1 MPFRESRFLIC
12 WRMWSLRAISR
23 LTRISINSPPSSPNA
38 GKESE
43 PLPVSKRNKAA
54 EKTAAVQDASRDFER
69 GISED
74 IQLVY
79 DAFCRKLRGSNK
91 AAEKTAAVQDASRDL
106 ERGISEDIQLVY
118 DAFCRKLRGSNKAA
132 EKTAAVQDASRD
144 LEHGISED
152 IQLVYDAFAVSSAAA
167 KKRQKRQPQSKTL
180 REIWSV
186 ESARTF
192 NLFMTLLP

>member
-43 PLPVSKRNKAA
+43 PLPVSKSNKAA
-54 EKTAAVQDASRDFER
+54 EKTAAVQDASRDLEH

-91 AAEKTAAVQDASRDL
+91 AAEKTAAVQDAFAKFGAWNQ
-106 ERGISEDIQLVY
+106 RGHSTCL
-118 DAFCRKLRGSNKAA
+118 
-132 EKTAAVQDASRD
+132 
-144 LEHGISED
+144 
-152 IQLVYDAFAVSSAAA
+152 
-167 KKRQKRQPQSKTL
+167 
-180 REIWSV
+180 
-186 ESARTF
+186 
-192 NLFMTLLP
+192 

>member
-23 LTRISINSPPSSPNA
+23 LTRISINSPPASPNA

-54 EKTAAVQDASRDFER
+54 EKTAAVQDASR
-69 GISED
+69 S
-74 IQLVY
+74 
-79 DAFCRKLRGSNK
+79 
-91 AAEKTAAVQDASRDL
+91 L
-106 ERGISEDIQLVY
+106 ER
-118 DAFCRKLRGSNKAA
+118 
-132 EKTAAVQDASRD
+132 
-144 LEHGISED
+144 GISED

-167 KKRQKRQPQSKTL
+167 TKRQKRQPQSKTL
-180 REIWSV
+180 RDIWSV

-192 NLFMTLLP
+192 NLFMTLVP

>member
-118 DAFCRKLRGSNKAA
+118 DAF
-132 EKTAAVQDASRD
+132 
-144 LEHGISED
+144 
-152 IQLVYDAFAVSSAAA
+152 AVSSAAA